1 MAAGE
6 KRREGKKPS
15 RVIHRMADGSV
26 LYNDEIANY
35 PLPFGIPTVAARLIW
50 RIMMTE
56 IPEDREKRLAQ
67 EAAQKTTGNA

>member
-26 LYNDEIANY
+26 LYDDEIFDY
-35 PLPFGIPTVAARLIW
+35 PMPYGISTVTARLLW
-50 RIMMTE
+50 QIMMTE
-56 IPEDREKRLAQ
+56 LPEERKERLAR
-67 EAAQKTTGNA
+67 EAAQKAAGTA

>member
-26 LYNDEIANY
+26 LYDDEIANY
-35 PLPFGIPTVAARLIW
+35 SLPYGIPTVAARLIW
-50 RIMMTE
+50 QMMATE
-56 IPEDREKRLAQ
+56 LPEDREKRLAR
-67 EAAQKTTGNA
+67 EAAQKTAETA